1 MALLICAGDRDTRRL
16 ATQVAS
22 LAPDIEVQNW
32 PELGDPQQIDFAVLW
47 RHPPGLLK
55 SMTGLKAVSSMGAGV
70 EHLLA
75 DPDLPTGLPVG
86 RLAGPRLASDMAAY
100 IVAQVLWHWRGLDRF
115 HEQQAS
121 AEWRPWA
128 PRRVPTIGLL
138 GTGQLGQAAARAFQA
153 LDLPVAGWSRSG
165 LGPDGVAMHS
175 GPAGLQTLA
184 SEADYLVCLLPLT
197 ADTRG
202 ILDHNLF
209 EQMKP
214 DAVLINVGR
223 GQHLTEADLIPA
235 LEAGRPGLA
244 ILDVFDQEPLPAG
257 HPFWAHSKIRITP
270 HCSAI
275 TRTEEAAELI
285 LASYRRVLAG
295 QPPLGQV
302 DRELGY

>member
-115 HEQQAS
+115 ADQQANR
-121 AEWRPWA
+121 EWSPWC
-128 PRRVPTIGLL
+128 PKHIPVIGLL
-138 GTGQLGQAAARAFQA
+138 GTGQLGVAAARAFQA
-153 LDLPVAGWSRSG
+153 LDLPLQAWSRSG
-165 LGPDGVAMHS
+165 QGPDGVAMHS
-175 GPAGLQTLA
+175 GHSGLLGVAAT
-184 SEADYLVCLLPLT
+184 ADYLVCLLPLT
-197 ADTRG
+197 EATHG
-202 ILDHNLF
+202 ILNAELF
-209 EQMKP
+209 AAMKP
-214 DAVLINVGR
+214 GAILINVGR
-223 GQHLTEADLIPA
+223 GEHLVEVDLIAA
-235 LEAGRPGLA
+235 LDAGHPGLA
-244 ILDVFDQEPLPAG
+244 ILDVFSEEPLPAT
-257 HPFWAHSKIRITP
+257 HPFWQHPAIRLTP

-275 TRTEEAAELI
+275 TRIEEAAELI
-285 LASYRRVLAG
+285 VASYRRVLAG